1 MRLWFQKIFVALI
14 VFGVPFKGFGKDLAL
29 SSNINHTGMFLYY
42 IMSKAD
48 NTIISPI
55 AISSSLLIAYMG
67 ADGATSDQ
75 IGNSLHLGIP
85 KKNVPTAF
93 KSLLNHLTNVGHN
106 IQLSSTLWINDSK
119 SIRNNYKKIL
129 TKDLGVEIHQVNFKK
144 STEVANRM
152 NNWISG
158 KTDGK
163 ISSIISSAKIDPS
176 TEMILASSLFLKGQW
191 KNPFPTQ
198 NTGQEN
204 FTRIDGSVVPCQ
216 MMKQTSKLYYYENKD
231 TQVVSLPISSLD
243 ANYSLIIFLP
253 KHKTDDLYSFY
264 YAQDESKP
272 EGFISYISQLKE
284 TSVSLSLPKFAASQ
298 KLDLIPLHSS
308 LGINDAITKSAN
320 FSWISHDKGLMINK
334 AFEQSAFSIN
344 EGGIFATSADESFVY
359 LKSPYVAKATSFVAN
374 HPFLFAVYDFDAK
387 LLLFIGE
394 CQVPLNA
401 SDSSSLGSDK

>member
-14 VFGVPFKGFGKDLAL
+14 LFGVPFKGFGKDLAL

-85 KKNVPTAF
+85 KKNVPAAF
-93 KSLLNHLTNVGHN
+93 KSLLSHLTNVGYN
-106 IQLSSTLWINDSK
+106 LQLSSTLWIDDSK
-119 SIRNNYKKIL
+119 SIRNNYKKVL
-129 TKDLGVEIHQVNFKK
+129 TKDLGGEIHQVNFKK

-191 KNPFPTQ
+191 KKPFPTQ

-216 MMKQTSKLYYYENKD
+216 MMNQTSKLYYYENKD

-298 KLDLIPLHSS
+298 KLDLVPLYRS
-308 LGINDAITKSAN
+308 LGINDAITKIAN
-320 FSWISHDKGLMINK
+320 FSRISPNKGLMINN
-334 AFEQSAFSIN
+334 AFELSAFAIN
-344 EGGIFATSADESFVY
+344 EGGIFATSADESFFH

-374 HPFLFAVYDFDAK
+374 HPFLFTVYDFDAK